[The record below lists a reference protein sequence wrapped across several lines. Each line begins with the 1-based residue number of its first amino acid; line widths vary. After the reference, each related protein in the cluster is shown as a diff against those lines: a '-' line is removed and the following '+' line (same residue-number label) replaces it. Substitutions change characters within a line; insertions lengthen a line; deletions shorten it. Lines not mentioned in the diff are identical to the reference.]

1 MGKTFFHW
9 LMCWLGLHQPHTQ
22 TTEAERQ
29 AIAKYAKGK
38 RLAVEIGVFEGR
50 TTAVI
55 ASCITENGKVFAIDP
70 FFSGRLGISYGKLIS
85 RQYLNRQSLISKVQ
99 FLKMLSWEAAPLI
112 REEIEFLFVDGDHS
126 YEGIHKDWQDWSV
139 KIKPGGIV
147 ALHDTCVIPG
157 REDATIM
164 GSHEYFN
171 KIIRLDHRFII
182 LEQVDSLSILQ
193 KTDE

>member
-1 MGKTFFHW
+1 M
-9 LMCWLGLHQPHTQ
+9 
-22 TTEAERQ
+22 
-29 AIAKYAKGK
+29 
-38 RLAVEIGVFEGR
+38 
-50 TTAVI
+50 
-55 ASCITENGKVFAIDP
+55 
-70 FFSGRLGISYGKLIS
+70 
-85 RQYLNRQSLISKVQ
+85 
-99 FLKMLSWEAAPLI
+99 I